1 MQHLLED
8 VTVIDAATYLAG
20 PGASTIL
27 ADFGANVIK
36 IEPPGG
42 DGYRALVGAYP
53 VPYHWLLTSRNKRSL
68 ALDLNKDAGRE
79 LMHQMVTRADVL
91 TTNFLNA
98 QLTKYHLD
106 YETLRQINPR
116 LIYAHISGYG
126 LEGPDAERRA
136 FDVTG
141 WWARSG
147 LMEFVRAPGQKPQPM
162 SPGMGD
168 HCTATALFG
177 CIMTG
182 LYRREKTGEGSFV
195 STSLAANGV
204 WANGMAL
211 QGVIAGNDVG
221 TYRQSKGWPNPFT
234 DAYQCSTG
242 EYLVLAVINTQREY
256 PELAKALDRDAWL
269 KDERFSSVPAI
280 MQHRPAFREAMDEAF
295 AQFSYAEASERLEAA
310 GVTFSRVIPMGE
322 VPDDEQMRAN
332 GIIVETNDEGEGYEL
347 TIGSPINVREAP
359 KRAPR
364 RAPEIGQDSVAVLR
378 ELDFEDGYIQQ
389 LLDAQVIFAAADA
402 EEGS

>member
-53 VPYHWLLTSRNKRSL
+53 VPYHWLLMSRNKRSL
-68 ALDLNKDAGRE
+68 ALDLNKDAGRA
-79 LMHQMVTRADVL
+79 LMHQLVARADVL

-147 LMEFVRAPGQKPQPM
+147 GSSCTLWSWNGSGFV
-162 SPGMGD
+162 
-168 HCTATALFG
+168 L
-177 CIMTG
+177 I
-182 LYRREKTGEGSFV
+182 
-195 STSLAANGV
+195 
-204 WANGMAL
+204 
-211 QGVIAGNDVG
+211 
-221 TYRQSKGWPNPFT
+221 
-234 DAYQCSTG
+234 
-242 EYLVLAVINTQREY
+242 
-256 PELAKALDRDAWL
+256 
-269 KDERFSSVPAI
+269 
-280 MQHRPAFREAMDEAF
+280 
-295 AQFSYAEASERLEAA
+295 
-310 GVTFSRVIPMGE
+310 
-322 VPDDEQMRAN
+322 
-332 GIIVETNDEGEGYEL
+332 
-347 TIGSPINVREAP
+347 
-359 KRAPR
+359 
-364 RAPEIGQDSVAVLR
+364 
-378 ELDFEDGYIQQ
+378 
-389 LLDAQVIFAAADA
+389 
-402 EEGS
+402 

>member
-269 KDERFSSVPAI
+269 TDERFSSVPAI

-295 AQFSYAEASERLEAA
+295 AQFSYVEASERLEAA

>member
-68 ALDLNKDAGRE
+68 ALDLNKDAGRA
-79 LMHQMVTRADVL
+79 LMHQLVARANVL

-256 PELAKALDRDAWL
+256 PELAKALDREAWL
-269 KDERFSSVPAI
+269 ADERFNSVPAI

-347 TIGSPINVREAP
+347 TVGSPINVREAP

-378 ELDFEDGYIQQ
+378 ELDFEDGYIKQ
-389 LLDAQVIFAAADA
+389 LLDAQVIFAAADT
-402 EEGS
+402 EQGN

>member
-68 ALDLNKDAGRE
+68 ALDLNKDAGRA
-79 LMHQMVTRADVL
+79 LMHQLVARADVL

-269 KDERFSSVPAI
+269 ADERFNSVPAI

-347 TIGSPINVREAP
+347 TVGSPINVREAP

-378 ELDFEDGYIQQ
+378 ELDFEDGYIKQ
-389 LLDAQVIFAAADA
+389 LLDAQVIFAAADT
-402 EEGS
+402 EQGN

>member
-68 ALDLNKDAGRE
+68 ALDLNKDAGRA
-79 LMHQMVTRADVL
+79 LMHQLVARADVL

-256 PELAKALDRDAWL
+256 PELAKALDREAWL
-269 KDERFSSVPAI
+269 ADERFNSVPAI

-347 TIGSPINVREAP
+347 TVGSPINVREAP

-378 ELDFEDGYIQQ
+378 ELDFEDGYIKQ
-389 LLDAQVIFAAADA
+389 LLDAQVIFAAADT
-402 EEGS
+402 EQGN